1 MKKIFSKNENML
13 RSLIQIFLKSF
24 KSPLTVRTHESQIGT
39 QGEDL
44 AAKYL
49 KKEKAYK
56 LVARNWRYKQDE
68 IDIIA
73 QDGNVLVFVEVK
85 TSTTEKL
92 VPAYYS
98 VTKKKK
104 RNLARACKAYLK
116 TKKPNSKHF
125 RFDIITVKLCQ
136 REENHVNHYTN
147 VRLFSKNFHAL
158 SNE

>member
-1 MKKIFSKNENML
+1 ML
-13 RSLIQIFLKSF
+13 QFFIQIILKRF
-24 KSPLTVRTHESQIGT
+24 KRNPIAPTNELQIGN

-56 LVARNWRYKQDE
+56 LLARNWKYKQDE

-73 QDGNVLVFVEVK
+73 QDGEVLVFIEVK
-85 TSTTEKL
+85 TSAIEGLMPT
-92 VPAYYS
+92 YYR

-104 RNLARACKAYLK
+104 KNLERVCKAYLK
-116 TKKPNSKHF
+116 TAKPRPKHF
-125 RFDIITVKLCQ
+125 RFDIVTVKLCQ
-136 REENHVNHYTN
+136 NKENNVNHYTN
-147 VRLFSKNFHAL
+147 VRLFSKNFHLL